1 MARLT
6 WTGDLGFEFR
16 LMGLSNLQYGE
27 PTTQTL
33 GTFIV
38 TSGAYQD
45 IFKGFGFNYDS
56 IGVPTG
62 GTVTSYA
69 HYEFTKRVALVE
81 GVKIPA
87 AALVNAASTYSLVDD
102 KAIYK
107 AALAGHDRIT
117 GGAGDDKLE
126 AFGGNDKI
134 VGGLGSDKMY
144 GGTGSDIFIYR
155 ALQESPTELWFE
167 DYVYDAE
174 QDIIFDFSRVQK
186 DKLHLT
192 GIDANVAVGGNQ
204 AFTFIG
210 TQTFHNRAG
219 ELRYEKIGSST
230 VVQGDVDGDGFADLS
245 IKLKG
250 LHDLTKSDFYL

>member
-6 WTGDLGFEFR
+6 WSGDLGFEFR
-16 LMGLSNLQYGE
+16 LMSLSNLQYGE
-27 PTTQTL
+27 PTTKTS

-38 TSGAYQD
+38 TSGSYQD
-45 IFKGFGFNYDS
+45 VFKGFGFNYDS

-69 HYEFTKRVALVE
+69 HYEFSKRVALVE
-81 GVKIPA
+81 GVKISA
-87 AALVNAASTYSLVDD
+87 TALVNAASTYSLVDD

-107 AALAGHDRIT
+107 AALASHDRII
-117 GGAGDDKLE
+117 GGGGDDKLE

-134 VGGLGSDKMY
+134 IGGLGSDKLY
-144 GGTGSDIFIYR
+144 GGSGSDIFIYR
-155 ALQESPTELWFE
+155 SIQDTPTELWFE
-167 DYVYDAE
+167 DYVDDSE

-186 DKLHLT
+186 DKIHLT
-192 GIDANVAVGGNQ
+192 GIDADATVNGNQ
-204 AFTFIG
+204 PFTFIG
-210 TQTFHNRAG
+210 SKTFHNRAG

-230 VVQGDVDGDGFADLS
+230 VVRGDVDGDGLADLS

-250 LHDLTKSDFYL
+250 LHSLAKGDFFL

>member
-16 LMGLSNLQYGE
+16 LMSLSNLQYGE
-27 PTTQTL
+27 PTTKAS

-38 TSGAYQD
+38 TSGSYQD
-45 IFKGFGFNYDS
+45 VFKGYGFSYDGL
-56 IGVPTG
+56 GVPTG

-69 HYEFTKRVALVE
+69 HYEFSQCVALVE
-81 GVKIPA
+81 GVKISA
-87 AALVNAASTYSLVDD
+87 NALVNAATTYSLVDD

-107 AALAGHDRIT
+107 AALAGHDRII
-117 GGAGDDKLE
+117 GGWGDDKLE

-134 VGGLGSDKMY
+134 IGGRGSDKLY
-144 GGTGSDIFIYR
+144 GGSGSDIFIYR
-155 ALQESPTELWFE
+155 STQDTPMELWF
-167 DYVYDAE
+167 DDTVDDSE

-186 DKLHLT
+186 DKIHLT
-192 GIDANVAVGGNQ
+192 SIDADTTMVANQ

-210 TQTFHNRAG
+210 TQAFHNETG
-219 ELRYEKIGSST
+219 ELRYEKIGRNT
-230 VVQGDVDGDGFADLS
+230 FVRADVDGDGFADFS

-250 LHDLTKSDFYL
+250 LHNLATGDFYL